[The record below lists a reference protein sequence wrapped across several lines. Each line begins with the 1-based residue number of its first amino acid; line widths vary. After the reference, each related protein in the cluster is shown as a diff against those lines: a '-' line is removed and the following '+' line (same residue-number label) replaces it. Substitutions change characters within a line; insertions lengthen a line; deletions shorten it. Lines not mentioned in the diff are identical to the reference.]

1 MFSPRRLAIALCL
14 AIMGASAVAVASD
27 WEEVGTTSG
36 VTVHTKDVPDSDAS
50 SFRGERTANVHIG
63 DLIAVLTNPDQRPNW
78 VSDYGGH
85 ETLERSDT
93 HEIYWLRIDLSWPAT
108 DRDFVFRAD
117 YSFDE
122 ENRVFTAE
130 LESVQD
136 SRKGEDDCCVRGT
149 GTTTYTFT
157 AIPGQDMTRVEVE
170 STIDPQGRLPSRIVR
185 RTQREWPV
193 NTLNALVNQAS
204 GDVQTDSRVQDWHS
218 TD

>member
-1 MFSPRRLAIALCL
+1 MLSSRLLAIAIALTLIATSSVAL
-14 AIMGASAVAVASD
+14 AGD
-27 WEEVGTTSG
+27 WEEVGTTDG
-36 VTVHTKDVPDSDAS
+36 VTVHTKESSDSDSS
-50 SFRGERTANVHIG
+50 SFRGERTVNMHIG
-63 DLIAVLTNPDQRPNW
+63 DIIAVLTNPNERPNW

-85 ETLERSDT
+85 ETLERSED

-117 YSFDE
+117 YNFDE

-130 LESVQD
+130 LESVED

-149 GTTTYTFT
+149 GTTKYTFT
-157 AIPGQDMTRVEVE
+157 AIPGQEMTRIEVE

-193 NTLNALVNQAS
+193 NTLNALVRQAQS
-204 GDVQTDSRVQDWHS
+204 ASTDARVADWH
-218 TD
+218 DVD